1 MRTSIATPGIIVA
14 IRWIQSAVSL
24 ELNGVRLAITSTV
37 SDNTAVNCDKSLK
50 ITPVAVYTDRNSYL
64 NITFALD
71 NLPVL
76 LECNQNT
83 TSWQPVELSQTV
95 FTGKDSFRLM
105 ATCWQSVYIYKL
117 NSSRL
122 QTY

>member
-37 SDNTAVNCDKSLK
+37 SANTAVNCDKSLK

-76 LECNQNT
+76 LDCNQNT
-83 TSWQPVELSQTV
+83 TSWQPVELSLVEFCSLARTRS
-95 FTGKDSFRLM
+95 DS
-105 ATCWQSVYIYKL
+105 WQHVGNLSTFI
-117 NSSRL
+117 N
-122 QTY
+122 